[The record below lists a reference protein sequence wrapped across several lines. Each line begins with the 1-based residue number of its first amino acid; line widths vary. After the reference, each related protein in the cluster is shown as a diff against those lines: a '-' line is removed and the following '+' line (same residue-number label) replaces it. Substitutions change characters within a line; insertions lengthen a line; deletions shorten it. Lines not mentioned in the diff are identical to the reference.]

1 MAIIKKI
8 DTASAG
14 EGVEHHQP
22 LLVEISK
29 VQPLWKTA
37 GQLLKICNVEFPCGR
52 RILYLLA
59 PPVKPPDVCIQQLN
73 YKVQDELMKA
83 MGPIFVKYL

>member
-37 GQLLKICNVEFPCGR
+37 GQCSLKLIPLMNTSPRETKHRSPEIHDEECS
-52 RILYLLA
+52 
-59 PPVKPPDVCIQQLN
+59 QQLYSQELKN
-73 YKVQDELMKA
+73 VQHTPCL
-83 MGPIFVKYL
+83 